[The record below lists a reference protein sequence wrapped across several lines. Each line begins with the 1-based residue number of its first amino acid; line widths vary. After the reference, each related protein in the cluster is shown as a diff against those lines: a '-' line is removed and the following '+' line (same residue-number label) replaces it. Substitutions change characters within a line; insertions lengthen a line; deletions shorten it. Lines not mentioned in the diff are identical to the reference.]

1 MIRIRGTLLPE
12 NVLLDVD
19 AKSVDEAVRQ
29 VIESLRHDDRVSNW
43 QEFLRNLR
51 AREATGKTNPGLGI
65 TLPHVRT
72 SAVNNMVMAFG
83 RTVEPLFDGDVPIQF
98 VVIVGIPRTMDSEY
112 LRLLGN
118 LMRVF
123 RDEQLRN
130 KLLTAENPA
139 DVIEIFERGGTK

>member
-12 NVLLDVD
+12 NVLLDIE
-19 AKSVDEAVRQ
+19 AKSVDEAVRE
-29 VIESLRHDDRVSNW
+29 VTESLRRDSRVSNW

-51 AREATGKTNPGLGI
+51 AREATGKTNLGFGI

-72 SAVNNMVMAFG
+72 PAVNNMVMAFG
-83 RTVEPLFDGDVPIQF
+83 RTARPLYDGELPIRF
-98 VVIVGIPRTMDSEY
+98 VVLVGIPRMMDSEY

-130 KLLTAENPA
+130 KLLDAQNPA
-139 DVIEIFERGGTK
+139 EVVQIFERAETK

>member
-12 NVLLDVD
+12 NVLLDIE
-19 AKSVDEAVRQ
+19 AKSVDEAVREVTQ
-29 VIESLRHDDRVSNW
+29 SLRRDSRVSNW

-51 AREATGKTNPGLGI
+51 AREATGKTNPGSGI
-65 TLPHVRT
+65 TLAHVRT
-72 SAVNNMVMAFG
+72 SAVNNMIMAFG
-83 RTVEPLFDGDVPIQF
+83 RTASPLYDGELPIQF
-98 VVIVGIPRTMDSEY
+98 VVLVGIPRTMDSEY

-130 KLLTAENPA
+130 KLLDAQNPA
-139 DVIEIFERGGTK
+139 VVVQIFERGETK

>member
-12 NVLLDVD
+12 NVLLDIE
-19 AKSVDEAVRQ
+19 AKSVDEAVRE
-29 VIESLRHDDRVSNW
+29 VTESLRRDNRVSNW

-51 AREATGKTNPGLGI
+51 ARDATGKTNLGFGI
-65 TLPHVRT
+65 MLPHVRT

-83 RTVEPLFDGDVPIQF
+83 RTAKPLYDGELPTQF
-98 VVIVGIPRTMDSEY
+98 VVLVGIPRTMDSEY

-118 LMRVF
+118 IMRVF

-130 KLLTAENPA
+130 KLLDAQTPAE
-139 DVIEIFERGGTK
+139 VIQIFERGETK